1 MQKSAVLL
9 GINKI
14 NNGLLYSYK
23 KNYLMKI
30 LIISPFFPYS
40 KVCHAGG
47 KFTYEIIKALSQ
59 RHEIHLLS
67 RIEPDQIV
75 FVSEMEKFC
84 THIEL
89 FPFKTPET
97 VNIVSILRI
106 IVSYLSLGL
115 KVNKLIKSEA
125 FDVVQVEHVET
136 GLLIKK
142 AKDIPTVLVAHDVIT
157 KPAKRRYMASKG
169 ILKKTF
175 NYLRWKVTKKVE
187 KYIAGKFNKI
197 FTLSKQ
203 DKKILLKM
211 NKDLSISVVPYPVMD
226 AISTFGYKREPKTL
240 LFAGAMHRD
249 VNIESV
255 LYFYEKI
262 WPHIRQEIPDARFY
276 IVGNKPDQRVKALA
290 KKDKDVVVTGFVEK
304 LEPYYLKA
312 SVFVSPLFIG
322 GGIIAKNLQAMALG
336 LPVVTTSIGN
346 EGIEAVPDRDIL
358 IADDSQIFTDKVLL
372 LLRDAQKWEEIAD
385 NGKRFVLKNFELGSV
400 VKKIEDSYRVLLG
413 R

>member
-1 MQKSAVLL
+1 
-9 GINKI
+9 
-14 NNGLLYSYK
+14 
-23 KNYLMKI
+23 MKI
-30 LIISPFFPYS
+30 LIITPFFPYS
-40 KVCHAGG
+40 KVYHAGG
-47 KFTYEIIKALSQ
+47 KFTYEIIKVLSQ
-59 RHEIHLLS
+59 RHEIYLLS
-67 RIEPDQIV
+67 RIEPDQFV
-75 FVSEMEKFC
+75 FVDEMKKFC
-84 THIEL
+84 AHIEL

-97 VNIVSILRI
+97 ANIVSILRI

-115 KVNKLIKSEA
+115 KANKLIKSEA

-142 AKDIPTVLVAHDVIT
+142 TRNLPMILDAHDVIT
-157 KPAKRRYMASKG
+157 KPAKRRYVASKG

-175 NYLRWKVTKKVE
+175 NYLRWKVTTKVE
-187 KYIAGKFNKI
+187 KYITRKFDKI

-211 NKDLSISVVPYPVMD
+211 NKDLSISVVPYPVTD
-226 AISTFGYKREPKTL
+226 TIPTLGYKREPKTL

-249 VNIESV
+249 VNVESV

-262 WPHIRQEIPDARFY
+262 WPCIRQEIPDAKFY
-276 IVGNKPDQRVKALA
+276 IVGNKPDQRVLALA

-304 LEPYYLKA
+304 LEPYYLRA

-322 GGIIAKNLQAMALG
+322 GGIIAKNLQAMAIG

-358 IADDSQIFTDKVLL
+358 IADDPDAFAEKVLF
-372 LLRDAQKWEEIAD
+372 LLRDTQKWEEIAQ
-385 NGKRFVLKNFELGSV
+385 NGRMFVLKNFGLKSV
-400 VKKIEDSYRVLLG
+400 IKKIEDSYRVLLSIRNKQSCDAFLKNSG
-413 R
+413 